1 MPELI
6 VVENDTLVTVTE
18 QQFNTIL
25 FGFSYIKS
33 LEKTSDLASKELT
46 KQDSIIAYLEKVMTL
61 ERNKGL
67 EKDSI
72 IVNLEDVIA
81 KQKKQARKE
90 KLKNT
95 FTFIGL
101 GILTGAEA
109 GVITYLLL
117 K

>member
-1 MPELI
+1 
-6 VVENDTLVTVTE
+6 
-18 QQFNTIL
+18 
-25 FGFSYIKS
+25 
-33 LEKTSDLASKELT
+33 
-46 KQDSIIAYLEKVMTL
+46 MTL
-61 ERNKGL
+61 ERKKGL
-67 EKDSI
+67 QKDSI

-101 GILTGAEA
+101 GILAGAEA
-109 GVITYLLL
+109 GVITYLLI